1 MLNID
6 ITTRELND
14 TVNILKVLAHPI
26 RYGIALTLQKNGVMN
41 VGAIQDSLSLPQ
53 STVSQHISKMRQVG
67 IVQDSR
73 DGTKIYY
80 DLVDP
85 TAIKIIKSLNE

>member
-1 MLNID
+1 MQKID
-6 ITTRELND
+6 IDTRNISD

-26 RYGIALTLQKNGVMN
+26 RYSIAVTLLNNGVMN

-67 IVQDSR
+67 LVDSDR

-80 DLVDP
+80 SLTNP
-85 TAIKIIKSLNE
+85 KAIDIIKSLT